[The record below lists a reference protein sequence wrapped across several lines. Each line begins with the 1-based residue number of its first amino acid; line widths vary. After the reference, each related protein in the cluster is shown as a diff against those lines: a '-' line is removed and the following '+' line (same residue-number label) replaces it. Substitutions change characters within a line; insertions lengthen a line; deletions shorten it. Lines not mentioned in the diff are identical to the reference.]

1 MRYGLMKDG
10 VLDYRM
16 LIINLWRIV
25 QHREQPKE
33 VGKRCQIGRNTF
45 VHLLLIPEGSY
56 AVSSFD
62 DARDI
67 WMAVKARFGGNE
79 ESKKMKKTMLKQQFA
94 EFSVTEEEGLHKG
107 YDRFQKILSQL
118 NQVQARPDNDDINLK
133 FLRALPSSCYGVKVA
148 ADPSHYVVIGTASF
162 GSKLSYSDQQR
173 IVPSVSQTPGRSDN
187 VMECVL
193 HSFVAENEQDQDMIY
208 EDFDQVDQLEMEEM
222 DLKWQMAMLSLRINR
237 FGEKRSKD
245 ELTTIRSL
253 PDLTEEKLML
263 HIRSSIGT
271 ILLDHAERKHDTGA
285 VEKAYQHAV
294 KTLESQKDWI
304 SRVLWRDEVFDLST
318 PSVFYSDPVE
328 KEVKP
333 LYSTFVKAG
342 EMHTVPPPITGTYM
356 PSPYQ
361 SDIEETQDSPASVFF
376 FLFMLVDLILLL
388 VETDQQSFCLVLLL
402 VHNNVVGLKD
412 QATVCCW
419 VDRDDGIL
427 LLRPQQVTLGGIKDH
442 SFGDPRVMV
451 DLINPHGD
459 IGTDN
464 DIGGIVD
471 SGCSRSMT
479 GNKEKL
485 ALILL
490 PIKGGHCYTRFKTD
504 TPAGTH
510 ETNNNTGPSSNY
522 GPSIMERNTDYAEE
536 LAKLQRQ
543 EYEAKDAAARYG
555 YLFSQA
561 TAEILCQAEAEIRNQ
576 GVSAVTDP
584 AGIDSAVREPA
595 GIVSAD
601 GVETYDE
608 SIQGNPAVST
618 SVSADFSP
626 VHANESTL
634 PPGQSL
640 GSSENTKRFPVP
652 SDVCKDQI
660 SSGIFT
666 SSSYDDDF
674 RATLTNLA
682 PAVEVNPVPTKRV
695 NTIHPQ
701 SQILGDLAS
710 PVLTRS
716 RAQKSKFGESA
727 FIGYIQD
734 QQRTNHTDQL
744 HCLFACFLSQLEP
757 TSIAKALEDPDWV
770 DAMQEEMQQFINQ
783 QVWKLVPLPDGKHA
797 IGTKWIL
804 KNKRDARGIVVRNK
818 ARLVAQGH
826 RQEEG
831 IDYDEVFAPVAR
843 IEAIRLFLAFA
854 SYMGFLVY
862 QLDVKSAFLY
872 GEIEEEV
879 YVTQPKGFED
889 PYFPKHVY
897 RVVKALYGLHQ
908 APRAWYARLSAFL
921 LQHNYRRGTID
932 KTLFIK
938 KDSRDILLVQ
948 VYVDDIIF
956 GSTNKAWCDEF
967 EVLMKGEFEMSAM
980 GEMTF
985 FLGLQVK
992 QLPDGIFISQDKY
1005 VKDMLTKF
1013 DMESVRTATTPYE
1026 AAKTKLKDET
1036 DPPVNVHLYRSM
1048 IGSLMYLTASRPDI
1062 MFAVSACS
1070 RHQVTPLTSHLNAV
1084 KKIFKYLKGQPKL
1097 GLWYPKDS
1105 PFQLEAY
1112 SDSDYA
1118 GSHGDR
1124 KSTTGGCQFLGRR
1137 LISWQCKKQTI
1148 VATSSTEAEYVAAAS
1163 CCAQVLWIQNQLLDY
1178 GFNFMNTKIFIDNQ
1192 STICIVKNPVFHQ
1205 RTKHI
1210 EIRHHFIRDAN
1221 EKNLIQ
1227 VVNTAASSM
1236 DYADGSV
1243 FMLVG
1248 ILLLVDSFL
1257 LLGCV
1262 FLLYAWFLLVFLLA
1276 DLFVAGS
1283 NLCLL
1288 SQLRFCCAQLDIAG
1302 WLVSATSHLVSAGS
1316 IQSCWWNIYKN
1327 DHNKIAYLGRESGS
1341 EDFTDI
1347 LSYLDHSTLRAQLQ
1361 LDDANGIF
1369 DMQIDDILEGMGV
1382 IGYPTPDRTL
1392 TFLKH
1397 HLSPQWRF
1405 LVHTILHCL
1414 SPKAGSWNQFPSSIA
1429 TALVCL
1435 STGRVYNFSRFIL
1448 EGMIA
1453 NVKTKKNKFL
1463 MYPRFLQMLV
1473 AIETADRTPRP
1484 TSAFTRKLFSN
1495 MRLKWAGEEIPLT
1508 PPMLAI
1514 AAAGDAAD
1522 EENAAAH
1529 EAAGSTA
1536 EAHPAPHSPPFSPVR
1551 ESTPERQPETEWV
1564 VPNPVSPGTDWRPW
1578 PSVPAPR
1585 PPTPPAQTLSF
1596 EEPLVFGPVPK
1607 PAGYVD
1613 PDTIDPII
1621 FGPPPRPYDFVDP
1634 ALEEPVIFGPL
1645 PRPAN
1650 YIAPEDRDN
1659 LNSME
1664 DDTILGGFH
1673 EETHAGPDDAPTP
1686 TADAAG
1692 RAEDPALLTSLSA
1705 KIDRCMGRIDSL
1717 ETELGTSKKIM
1728 GGAILTLVSR
1738 VKKLERTVK
1747 QLRSARL
1754 VGDAPAT
1761 EGDVDIQDEVDLE
1774 GLSRMASDALG
1785 HDQATVPSEDIEER
1799 EEEEVPL
1806 RRKRSVHR
1814 RARTEFNTSAFAQFP
1829 ATLSADVLSQ
1839 AAVSASAGPSGVAV
1853 EGKAPMPDLD
1863 IPAEFLA
1870 EDTQARQASKKNRQ
1884 LYFIHKCA
1892 WCAAHNGTITMKAV
1906 TAMSKQQLTEEYENI
1921 CRRLEKDHLLS
1932 AQYNL
1937 FRPKPALTEP
1947 PSKRQRAWNVL
1958 SSQPSDVPAAT
1969 TQLGYTGS
1977 LTGTASYCFHFR
1989 SNGFLASPS
1998 KVFNAFF
2005 LDSDEDEQIGLSRV
2019 AAEPDSD
2026 DEVLAEILFRGHYVS
2041 GAGVVVVDKLPDDE
2055 IVDPRVKV
2063 EPISESASSPPRSR
2077 SKHRGVRSDT
2087 SLWDRPVD
2095 DFLSSESE
2103 SDDDI
2108 EDYIPP
2114 IPYGAFKDWE
2124 IVRCPLR
2131 NTYYHVY
2138 YQENRR
2144 HKNFFY
2150 LKELLP
2156 HVYREDLLLLRRR
2169 MNRYFRL
2176 NPDVDVGLDLWRDV
2190 NLLCQS
2196 LHSDDVEDFWRTQD
2210 EWVVSGWRLYPKS
2223 SVHVLDLTHGKTVYM
2238 FVDKVYPIRAPLL
2251 ERMLHH
2257 RLTVPPSYCRDVV
2270 VAGSVIQTIQDGLRE
2285 SYECLASAPIVD
2297 MVINPPWNLPFL
2309 GAKGLTSPEQ
2319 TATGKVSA
2327 EVVVLLLVTLY
2338 TAAAYFVPAALQ
2350 SSCAQERSI

>member
-1 MRYGLMKDG
+1 M
-10 VLDYRM
+10 
-16 LIINLWRIV
+16 
-25 QHREQPKE
+25 Q
-33 VGKRCQIGRNTF
+33 
-45 VHLLLIPEGSY
+45 
-56 AVSSFD
+56 
-62 DARDI
+62 
-67 WMAVKARFGGNE
+67 
-79 ESKKMKKTMLKQQFA
+79 
-94 EFSVTEEEGLHKG
+94 
-107 YDRFQKILSQL
+107 
-118 NQVQARPDNDDINLK
+118 
-133 FLRALPSSCYGVKVA
+133 
-148 ADPSHYVVIGTASF
+148 
-162 GSKLSYSDQQR
+162 
-173 IVPSVSQTPGRSDN
+173 
-187 VMECVL
+187 VL
-193 HSFVAENEQDQDMIY
+193 HPKWSSY
-208 EDFDQVDQLEMEEM
+208 MERTAII
-222 DLKWQMAMLSLRINR
+222 DHK
-237 FGEKRSKD
+237 
-245 ELTTIRSL
+245 SL
-253 PDLTEEKLML
+253 P
-263 HIRSSIGT
+263 
-271 ILLDHAERKHDTGA
+271 
-285 VEKAYQHAV
+285 
-294 KTLESQKDWI
+294 
-304 SRVLWRDEVFDLST
+304 
-318 PSVFYSDPVE
+318 
-328 KEVKP
+328 
-333 LYSTFVKAG
+333 
-342 EMHTVPPPITGTYM
+342 
-356 PSPYQ
+356 
-361 SDIEETQDSPASVFF
+361 
-376 FLFMLVDLILLL
+376 
-388 VETDQQSFCLVLLL
+388 
-402 VHNNVVGLKD
+402 
-412 QATVCCW
+412 
-419 VDRDDGIL
+419 
-427 LLRPQQVTLGGIKDH
+427 
-442 SFGDPRVMV
+442 
-451 DLINPHGD
+451 
-459 IGTDN
+459 
-464 DIGGIVD
+464 
-471 SGCSRSMT
+471 
-479 GNKEKL
+479 
-485 ALILL
+485 
-490 PIKGGHCYTRFKTD
+490 
-504 TPAGTH
+504 
-510 ETNNNTGPSSNY
+510 
-522 GPSIMERNTDYAEE
+522 
-536 LAKLQRQ
+536 KLQRQ
-543 EYEAKDAAARYG
+543 EMKLRRSCTIW
-555 YLFSQA
+555 LFVSRKA
-561 TAEILCQAEAEIRNQ
+561 TAELLFKLKLKIR
-576 GVSAVTDP
+576 
-584 AGIDSAVREPA
+584 
-595 GIVSAD
+595 
-601 GVETYDE
+601 
-608 SIQGNPAVST
+608 
-618 SVSADFSP
+618 
-626 VHANESTL
+626 
-634 PPGQSL
+634 
-640 GSSENTKRFPVP
+640 
-652 SDVCKDQI
+652 DQ
-660 SSGIFT
+660 
-666 SSSYDDDF
+666 
-674 RATLTNLA
+674 A

-695 NTIHPQ
+695 NTIHPSVLRVLVITLQ
-701 SQILGDLAS
+701 S
-710 PVLTRS
+710 PFMTRAELKNPS
-716 RAQKSKFGESA
+716 LVK
-727 FIGYIQD
+727 
-734 QQRTNHTDQL
+734 
-744 HCLFACFLSQLEP
+744 
-757 TSIAKALEDPDWV
+757 DPDWV

-783 QVWKLVPLPDGKHA
+783 QVWKLVPLPVGKHA

-908 APRAWYARLSAFL
+908 APRAWYARLSTFLLQHKQKRVLLTRQQFIQKDSRDRLLYRTATTPYEAAKTKLKDETDPPVNLVLFNPVYADASTLPPGQQLGTSENTTRFPVPSDVCMDQLSSGIFTSSSYDDDFRATLTNLAPAVEVNPVPTKRVNTIHPQSQILGDLASPVMTRSRAQKSKFGESALIGYIQDQQRTNHTDQLHCLSACFLSQLEPTSIAKALEDPDWVDAMQEEMQQFINQQVWKLVPLPVGKHAIGTKWILKNKRDARGIVVRNKARLVAQGHRQEEGIDYDEVFAPVARIEAIRLFLAFASYMGFLVYQLDVKSAFLYGEIEEEVYVTQPKGFEDPYFPKHVYRVVKALYGLHQAPRAWYARLSTFL

-938 KDSRDILLVQ
+938 KDSRDIILVQ

-956 GSTNKAWCDEF
+956 GSTNKAWCDAF
-967 EVLMKGEFEMSAM
+967 EELMKGEFEMSAM

-992 QLPDGIFISQDKY
+992 QLPDGLFISQDKY
-1005 VKDMLTKF
+1005 VQDMLTKF

-1227 VVNTAASSM
+1227 VLKIHTDDNV
-1236 DYADGSV
+1236 
-1243 FMLVG
+1243 
-1248 ILLLVDSFL
+1248 
-1257 LLGCV
+1257 
-1262 FLLYAWFLLVFLLA
+1262 A
-1276 DLFVAGS
+1276 DLLTKAFDGP
-1283 NLCLL
+1283 
-1288 SQLRFCCAQLDIAG
+1288 RFAY
-1302 WLVSATSHLVSAGS
+1302 LVVHIGMVDMVLVSAGCTMVLLVVILPAGRMVS
-1316 IQSCWWNIYKN
+1316 AGWSMVLLVVIFPAARLVSAGCTMVLLVVIFPAARLVSAGCTMVLLVV
-1327 DHNKIAYLGRESGS
+1327 IFPAARLVSAGCSMVLLLLYL
-1341 EDFTDI
+1341 
-1347 LSYLDHSTLRAQLQ
+1347 LDSLFLLVA
-1361 LDDANGIF
+1361 
-1369 DMQIDDILEGMGV
+1369 MG
-1382 IGYPTPDRTL
+1382 YA
-1392 TFLKH
+1392 
-1397 HLSPQWRF
+1397 
-1405 LVHTILHCL
+1405 
-1414 SPKAGSWNQFPSSIA
+1414 AG
-1429 TALVCL
+1429 
-1435 STGRVYNFSRFIL
+1435 RFIS
-1448 EGMIA
+1448 
-1453 NVKTKKNKFL
+1453 
-1463 MYPRFLQMLV
+1463 
-1473 AIETADRTPRP
+1473 ADRVFVPAATTQPADDP
-1484 TSAFTRKLFSN
+1484 DSAGGSSFH
-1495 MRLKWAGEEIPLT
+1495 P
-1508 PPMLAI
+1508 
-1514 AAAGDAAD
+1514 
-1522 EENAAAH
+1522 
-1529 EAAGSTA
+1529 AGST
-1536 EAHPAPHSPPFSPVR
+1536 P
-1551 ESTPERQPETEWV
+1551 TPERQPKTEWV
-1564 VPNPVSPGTDWRPW
+1564 VPNPVLPGTDWRPW

-1621 FGPPPRPYDFVDP
+1621 FGPPPRPYDSVDP
-1634 ALEEPVIFGPL
+1634 ALEESVIFGPL

-1650 YIAPEDRDN
+1650 YIEPANITN

-1664 DDTILGGFH
+1664 DDTILGRFH

-1747 QLRSARL
+1747 QL
-1754 VGDAPAT
+1754 P
-1761 EGDVDIQDEVDLE
+1761 
-1774 GLSRMASDALG
+1774 GLSRMASEALG

-1799 EEEEVPL
+1799 AEEEVPL

-1814 RARTEFNTSAFAQFP
+1814 RARTEFYTQAFAQFHAP
-1829 ATLSADVLSQ
+1829 RSTDVLPHADISE
-1839 AAVSASAGPSGVAV
+1839 SAGPSVGADK
-1853 EGKAPMPDLD
+1853 GKAPMPDLE

-1870 EDTQARQASKKNRQ
+1870 EDAQARQRLEEEQASARLVQQLQAEDLAQADVPLVSEQRAKELDELLLRMTDTDWLTLMMQVGTNPALARELLGADVNEDNFIERMTAIKERKKRALADLRYRALQGKPLKQSEVTKMMRNLVKNQ
-1884 LYFIHKCA
+1884 

-1921 CRRLEKDHLLS
+1921 CRRLEKDRLLS

-1937 FRPKPALTEP
+1937 FRPKPAITEP
-1947 PSKRQRAWNVL
+1947 PSKRQRVERT
-1958 SSQPSDVPAAT
+1958 SSQPSVVPAAT
-1969 TQLGYTGS
+1969 TQPADDPDSAGGS
-1977 LTGTASYCFHFR
+1977 SFHPAGSTPMSGSAVPDTAGGPLDTTGTASNIPTSAAMDSAASHHELGISPFAD
-1989 SNGFLASPS
+1989 SDDSSSPS
-1998 KVFNAFF
+1998 PVSTDHVPIDVLVEPTPGGIHTFF

-2019 AAEPDSD
+2019 ATEPDSD
-2026 DEVLAEILFRGHYVS
+2026 DEVLAEILFRGQYVS

-2063 EPISESASSPPRSR
+2063 EPISESTSSPPRSR

-2138 YQENRR
+2138 YQDNRR

-2223 SVHVLDLTHGKTVYM
+2223 SVHVLDLTNGKTVYM
-2238 FVDKVYPIRAPLL
+2238 FVDKFYPIRAPLL
-2251 ERMLHH
+2251 ERMLRH

-2285 SYECLASAPIVD
+2285 SYECLASAPIDVAASFD
-2297 MVINPPWNLPFL
+2297 SAVHRVHAVSFDAAVPSL
-2309 GAKGLTSPEQ
+2309 
-2319 TATGKVSA
+2319 VSA
-2327 EVVVLLLVTLY
+2327 ACVA
-2338 TAAAYFVPAALQ
+2338 AAAYYVPAMFASADSIK
-2350 SSCAQERSI
+2350 SSSSIPADYVSAGHVLVPADSDRIC